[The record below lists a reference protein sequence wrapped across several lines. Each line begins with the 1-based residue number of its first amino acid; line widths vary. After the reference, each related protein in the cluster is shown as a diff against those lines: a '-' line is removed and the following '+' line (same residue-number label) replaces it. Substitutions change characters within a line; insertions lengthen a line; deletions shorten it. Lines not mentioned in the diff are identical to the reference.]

1 MNELNK
7 NIDNEKTMELLS
19 KMEKEDMDIL
29 LEHFGVPHL
38 TGFIN
43 LEEND
48 KEKYVNLYYK
58 LCNAL
63 ENIYDLNQGK
73 SNKSEAEKLL
83 EKYNALDKFER
94 QKFDVL
100 IDAQNLHPFTFLI
113 KRLFSK

>member
-7 NIDNEKTMELLS
+7 NIDNEKTMELLL
-19 KMEKEDMDIL
+19 KMEKEDRKIL
-29 LEHFGVPHL
+29 LEHFDVPYL

-48 KEKYVNLYYK
+48 KKHYVNLYYK

-83 EKYNALDKFER
+83 EKYNVMDKSEK

-113 KRLFSK
+113 KQLFSK